1 MLDRDPEHFQSFVS
15 IPKIFRY
22 APLISYVC
30 RISILCLPKSKGH
43 LQNSMHDHS
52 VWPSPLCRPSSNSG
66 ALRLPSIQ
74 LKDRSLRMC
83 QGKVV
88 GEAEGKGE
96 DAVKKDLEKAMK
108 AQNLMMIL
116 KVKTKKL
123 RRNYPIKRKKG
134 HRRRKTKGE
143 VTVIRPPQGVQRK
156 PQRREGH
163 PSWSGHLLLQRKVN
177 LFFVCMLD
185 EFNDRV

>member
-1 MLDRDPEHFQSFVS
+1 
-15 IPKIFRY
+15 
-22 APLISYVC
+22 
-30 RISILCLPKSKGH
+30 
-43 LQNSMHDHS
+43 
-52 VWPSPLCRPSSNSG
+52 
-66 ALRLPSIQ
+66 
-74 LKDRSLRMC
+74 MC

-163 PSWSGHLLLQRKVN
+163 PS
-177 LFFVCMLD
+177 
-185 EFNDRV
+185 